1 MKTKPFSELRK
12 KMTPQQQAESEMQA
26 NLALLYLTLSEVRE
40 SVGKTQSEVADN
52 MGIGQPALSKIEH
65 QNDIQVSTLS
75 RYITSLGG
83 SLTIT
88 ARFPNREIVITQFG
102 VTDSLQH

>member
-26 NLALLYLTLSEVRE
+26 NLALLYLTLSEIRE

-52 MGIGQPALSKIEH
+52 MGVGQSALSKIEH
-65 QNDIQVSTLS
+65 QGDIQVSTLS

-88 ARFPNREIVITQFG
+88 ARFPDREIVITQFG
-102 VTDSLQH
+102 VTDPS